1 MGTELGYTVTEIC
14 FLTTGPRSL
23 LAVTIQLPASHI
35 LTPEILMELSS
46 VLTILSSYSTSL
58 VLCCQKMLG

>member
-23 LAVTIQLPASHI
+23 LAVTIQLPASDIAAAVI
-35 LTPEILMELSS
+35 LIELSAIR
-46 VLTILSSYSTSL
+46 TILSSYSTSS
-58 VLCCQKMLG
+58 VLCCQNMLG